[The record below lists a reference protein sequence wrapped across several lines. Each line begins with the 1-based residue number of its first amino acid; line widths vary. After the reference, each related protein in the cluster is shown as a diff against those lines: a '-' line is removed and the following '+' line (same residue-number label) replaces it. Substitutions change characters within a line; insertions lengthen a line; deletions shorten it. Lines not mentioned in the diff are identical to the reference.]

1 MRSLPYDLGTG
12 STGRFET
19 GETELRS
26 RLPATMRNAAQ
37 WTRRFARTAP
47 GVIGAVG
54 AALALFAL
62 IAGLVSAN
70 AQSARI
76 SRHDTVLAHTEPLA
90 NAAQRLYVALST
102 ADAAASTAYL
112 SGGVES
118 PEVRARYEDALTDA
132 AAALAEATTGASD
145 LETRNLRAKISAEL
159 PSYTGY
165 VEAARANNRQ
175 GLPVGSA
182 YLRQASGLMQGSIL
196 KNAAELQKIRLNQ
209 LHADQDAITGL
220 PLWTTGLLA
229 GLLVACGAGSW
240 ILLRRTNR
248 WVNAGMVSAAGLT
261 VLALLWIFA
270 TTIVASAAIDTGS
283 TARFEKLA
291 QARILAQQART
302 EETLQLIT
310 RGNLEGS
317 ETRFTASSN
326 QLRSDL
332 AGLLSTDSPAATA
345 FSGWQNG
352 HRHEVAAYRSNNYR
366 GAVDLSIKGDASGS
380 AAQFTALD
388 NALKTEL
395 ERTRQQVRDDVNT
408 AGNALTLSPIGTL
421 ALLVAAAAAIVV
433 GVWPRLKEFL

>member
-1 MRSLPYDLGTG
+1 M
-12 STGRFET
+12 
-19 GETELRS
+19 RS

-47 GVIGAVG
+47 GVIGATG
-54 AALALFAL
+54 AALALLAL

-70 AQSARI
+70 AQGARI

-112 SGGVES
+112 SGGIES
-118 PEVRARYEDALTDA
+118 AEVRTRYENALTDA

-145 LETRNLRAKISAEL
+145 TETREILGRISAEL
-159 PSYTGY
+159 PSYTGD

-182 YLRQASGLMQGSIL
+182 YLRQASALMQSSIL
-196 KNAAELQKIRLNQ
+196 KNAAELEKIRLNQ
-209 LHADQDAITGL
+209 LHDDQNAIKGL
-220 PLWTTGLLA
+220 PLWTTGLLLV
-229 GLLVACGAGSW
+229 LLLACGAGSW

-248 WVNAGMVSAAGLT
+248 WVNAGVAAAAGLT
-261 VLALLWIFA
+261 VLALLWIAA
-270 TTIVASAAIDTGS
+270 TTIAASAAIDTGA

-310 RGNLEGS
+310 RGNLDDS
-317 ETRFTASSN
+317 EKRFAASSA

-332 AGLLSTDSPAATA
+332 SGLLSTDSPATKA
-345 FSGWQNG
+345 FSGWQDG
-352 HRHEVAAYRSNNYR
+352 HQKEVAAYLSNNYR
-366 GAVDLSIKGDASGS
+366 GAVDQSIKTDGAGS

-388 NALKTEL
+388 TALKTEL
-395 ERTRQQVRDDVNT
+395 ERTRQEVRDDVNT

-421 ALLVAAAAAIVV
+421 ALLLAAAAAIVV

>member
-1 MRSLPYDLGTG
+1 M
-12 STGRFET
+12 
-19 GETELRS
+19 ELRS

-54 AALALFAL
+54 AALALLAL

-70 AQSARI
+70 AQGARI

-112 SGGVES
+112 SGGIES
-118 PEVRARYEDALTDA
+118 PEVRIRYEDALTDA
-132 AAALAEATTGASD
+132 AAALAEATTGAAD
-145 LETRNLRAKISAEL
+145 TETREILGQISAEL

-182 YLRQASGLMQGSIL
+182 YLRQASALMQGSIL
-196 KNAAELQKIRLNQ
+196 KNAAELEKIRLNQ
-209 LHADQDAITGL
+209 LHADQNAIEGL
-220 PLWTTGLLA
+220 PLWTTGLLLV
-229 GLLVACGAGSW
+229 LLLACGAGSW

-248 WVNAGMVSAAGLT
+248 WVNAGVAAAAGLT
-261 VLALLWIFA
+261 VIALLWIAA
-270 TTIVASAAIDTGS
+270 TTIAASAAIDTGA
-283 TARFEKLA
+283 TARFERLA

-310 RGNLEGS
+310 RGNLDDS
-317 ETRFTASSN
+317 EKRFTDSSA
-326 QLRSDL
+326 QLRADL
-332 AGLLSTDSPAATA
+332 SALLSTDSPATKA
-345 FSGWQNG
+345 FSGWQDG
-352 HRHEVAAYRSNNYR
+352 HQKEVAAYLSNNYR
-366 GAVDLSIKGDASGS
+366 GAVDQSIKTDGAGS

-388 NALKTEL
+388 AALKTEL
-395 ERTRQQVRDDVNT
+395 ERTRQEVRDDVNT

-421 ALLVAAAAAIVV
+421 ALLLAAAAAIVV

>member
-1 MRSLPYDLGTG
+1 
-12 STGRFET
+12 
-19 GETELRS
+19 
-26 RLPATMRNAAQ
+26 MRNAAQ

-54 AALALFAL
+54 AALALLAL

-70 AQSARI
+70 AQSAKI
-76 SRHDTVLAHTEPLA
+76 SRHDTALAHTEPLA

-118 PEVRARYEDALTDA
+118 HEVRTRYENALTDA

-145 LETRNLRAKISAEL
+145 TRTREILGKISAEL
-159 PSYTGY
+159 PTYTGY
-165 VEAARANNRQ
+165 VEDARANNRQ

-182 YLRQASGLMQGSIL
+182 YLRQASALMQGSIL
-196 KNAAELQKIRLNQ
+196 KNAGELQTIRLNQ
-209 LHADQDAITGL
+209 LHGDQDAITGL
-220 PLWTTGLLA
+220 PLWA
-229 GLLVACGAGSW
+229 SGLLVLLLAACGAGSW
-240 ILLRRTNR
+240 VLLRRTNR
-248 WVNAGMVSAAGLT
+248 WVNAGVVTAAGLT
-261 VLALLWIFA
+261 VLALLWILA
-270 TTIVASAAIDTGS
+270 TTIAASEAIDTGA

-310 RGNLEGS
+310 RGNLDAS
-317 ETRFTASSN
+317 EQRFAASSD
-326 QLRSDL
+326 QLRADL
-332 AGLLSTDSPAATA
+332 TGLLRADSPASKA
-345 FSGWQNG
+345 FSGWQDG
-352 HRHEVAAYRSNNYR
+352 HRKEVAAYLSNNYR
-366 GAVDLSIKGDASGS
+366 GAVDQSIKADGTGS

-388 NALKTEL
+388 EALKAEL
-395 ERTRQQVRDDVNT
+395 ERTRQEVRDDVNT

-421 ALLVAAAAAIVV
+421 ALLLAATAAIVI